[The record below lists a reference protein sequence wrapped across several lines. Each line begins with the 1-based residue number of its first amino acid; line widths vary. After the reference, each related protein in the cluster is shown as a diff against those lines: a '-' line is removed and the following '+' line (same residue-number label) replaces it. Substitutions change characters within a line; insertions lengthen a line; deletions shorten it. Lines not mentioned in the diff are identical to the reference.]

1 MQTLVTPYTN
11 FSQIL
16 WGQYF
21 PIPQKIVKKLIIYF
35 CSKKIEIRFWTYIH
49 KVARFYGEQDSQ
61 TLFSVSMI
69 SSRRHVLAL
78 TDIYRYDVLKS
89 FRIFGA
95 RLERLFSFFF
105 LAVTEHYLVF
115 SKRKIKKSSFFSLG
129 KIIFNFNLED
139 EIALFLISPATH
151 PPTPTEKIVSRLKL
165 SFNFNLV
172 GSLT

>member
-49 KVARFYGEQDSQ
+49 RVARFYGEQDSQ

-95 RLERLFSFFF
+95 RLELLFSFFF
-105 LAVTEHYLVF
+105 WQLLSIIWF
-115 SKRKIKKSSFFSLG
+115 SVKG
-129 KIIFNFNLED
+129 KW
-139 EIALFLISPATH
+139 
-151 PPTPTEKIVSRLKL
+151 KSRL
-165 SFNFNLV
+165 SFLWAR
-172 GSLT
+172 SSSTSTWKMR